1 MISWW
6 EIISGN
12 LIGNWLIK
20 GDLLKYDGLIEVE
33 LILITEIIIIFV
45 WVGQVQLVVF
55 EKFTTAY

>member
-33 LILITEIIIIFV
+33 LILITEIITIFV
-45 WVGQVQLVVF
+45 
-55 EKFTTAY
+55 